1 MKSLRKPFFMFCG
14 LVLLASLLHAED
26 VTTTDGQVF
35 SNTTIRR
42 SGSMIM
48 IKILLPGSTSMM
60 EMGLPIA
67 RIAKIGFAE
76 PPELAKA
83 KDAASKGNAQ
93 EVLNL
98 TGASMT
104 AQANFKDVP
113 GSWWFSLAQLRL
125 LALASLGKDVET
137 ANLAREIGATK
148 APGSE
153 TLARGGTLF
162 AALASSDTEAISV
175 GAKGLPRIGGDTGSA
190 LAQLALGRALY
201 IKRDYAAA
209 LRAFLTIKIF
219 YPSLALLQP
228 PSLLGVANS
237 YVGLEDPKRALQTF
251 QDIVSLWPDSP
262 QATEAKKR
270 ADILSHS

>member
-1 MKSLRKPFFMFCG
+1 MKNLKNPFLMLSG
-14 LVLLASLLHAED
+14 MLLMAALLHAED

-35 SNTTIRR
+35 SNTTLRR

-48 IKILLPGSTSMM
+48 IKVLLPGSTSMM

-83 KDAASKGNAQ
+83 KEAASKGNAQ
-93 EVLNL
+93 EVLKL
-98 TGASMT
+98 TATSIS
-104 AQANFKDVP
+104 AQADFKDVP
-113 GSWWFSLAQLRL
+113 GSWWFPMAQLRL
-125 LALASLGKDVET
+125 LALASLGKDLET

-148 APGSE
+148 APGSD
-153 TLARGGTLF
+153 TLSRGGTLF
-162 AALASSDTEAISV
+162 AALASSDTEAVSV
-175 GAKGLPRIGGDTGSA
+175 GAKGLPRIGGDLGSA

-201 IKRDYAAA
+201 LKRDYQGA

-219 YPSLALLQP
+219 YPSVALLQP
-228 PSLLGVANS
+228 PALMGSATS
-237 YVGLEDPKRALQTF
+237 YVGLEDPKRALQAFTEV
-251 QDIVSLWPDSP
+251 VSLWPDSP
-262 QATEAKKR
+262 QAAEAKKR